1 MKVAV
6 LNYTGTVGKTTIA
19 AHMLSPRMNDA
30 EVFAIE
36 TINETAEGLG
46 VDVEKIRGEKFREL
60 IKKLMLLDDAII
72 DVGASN
78 ISAFLDG
85 MVKFEGSHLEIDYYI
100 VPVTRGTKE
109 QTETIAVITAL
120 ADLGIPPEK
129 IRIVFNRVEE
139 SVAEEFPKILV
150 FAKKQKLCLVNTEA
164 AIYES
169 DVFDLMSVRKIS
181 MADAL
186 TDETDYKALALAEK
200 KNGNDLKAIDRY
212 TDLRVI
218 QLGVKPLN
226 RNLDAVFNVLF
237 S

>member
-30 EVFAIE
+30 EIFAIE

-85 MVKFEGSHLEIDYYI
+85 MVKFEDSHLEIDYYI
-100 VPVTRGTKE
+100 VPVTSGTKE
-109 QTETIAVITAL
+109 QSETIAVITAL
-120 ADLGIPPEK
+120 AELGIPSEK
-129 IRIVFNRVEE
+129 IRVVFNRVEE

-150 FAKKQKLCLVNTEA
+150 FAKKHKLCLANTEA

-169 DVFDLMSVRKIS
+169 DVFDLMSIRKIS
-181 MADAL
+181 MANAL
-186 TDETDYKALALAEK
+186 TDDTDYKALARAEK
-200 KNGNDLKAIDRY
+200 ANGNDLKAIDRY
-212 TDLRVI
+212 TDLRTI